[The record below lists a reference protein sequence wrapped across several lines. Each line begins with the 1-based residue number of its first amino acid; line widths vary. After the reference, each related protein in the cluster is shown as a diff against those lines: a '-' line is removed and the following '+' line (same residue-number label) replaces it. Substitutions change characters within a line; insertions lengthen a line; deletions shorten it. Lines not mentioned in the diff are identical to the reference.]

1 METKIV
7 DNSPVQRFEIYLDG
21 DLVGSSQYHLHA
33 NEIAFLQTEVYPE
46 FQGRGLAS
54 TLARYALDDARES
67 HRTVLPYC
75 SFIHGWISHHPDYID
90 LVPEA
95 KRRQFDL

>member
-7 DNSPVQRFEIYLDG
+7 DNSPAQRFEIYLDG
-21 DLVGSSQYHLHA
+21 DLVGIGQYHVHA

-46 FQGRGLAS
+46 FQGQGLAG
-54 TLARYALDDARES
+54 TLAHYALDDARAS

-75 SFIHGWISHHPDYID
+75 SFFRGWISKHPDYLD
-90 LVPEA
+90 LVPET
-95 KRRQFDL
+95 KREQFDL